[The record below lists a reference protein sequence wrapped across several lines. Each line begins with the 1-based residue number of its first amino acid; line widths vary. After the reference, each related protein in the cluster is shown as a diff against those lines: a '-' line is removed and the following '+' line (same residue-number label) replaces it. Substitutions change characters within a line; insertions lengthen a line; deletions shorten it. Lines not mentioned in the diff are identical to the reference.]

1 MRMRTARDRTREREL
16 RQSMTDTEQKLWY
29 LLRDRRLSGFKFRR
43 QHRIGP
49 YYADF
54 VCLGSRLIVEAD
66 GGQHLERMQYDA
78 ARTHYLESRGFRV
91 LRFWNHEVL
100 KEAEAVLEAVLGALE
115 GRDGW
120 SG

>member
-1 MRMRTARDRTREREL
+1 MRSRQDRTRERQL
-16 RQSMTDTEQKLWY
+16 RRALTDAERKLWY

-54 VCLGSRLIVEAD
+54 VCLGAKLVVEAD
-66 GGQHLERMQYDA
+66 GGQHLEREAHDA
-78 ARTHYLESRGFRV
+78 ARTRYLEARGFRV

-100 KEAEAVLEAVLGALE
+100 KEAEAVLDAVVGALV
-115 GRDGW
+115 GR
-120 SG
+120 